1 MGEINMSI
9 KNLKMNTK
17 YRYTK
22 NALVGGLLGTIV
34 VGSGLSLFNY
44 CSYGM
49 FKPVIS
55 KDDKIVSYEIDTKIY
70 SKDGLK
76 EVKSYDRCLTHDKIA
91 VFKYKNNNEDTYAGW
106 DISSLNKK
114 QLEFIKSNV
123 KGTDAEQLKSL
134 MYYVSGLGNEL
145 GSEINLASYY
155 NTDNEYGM
163 KYIEQ
168 TKDDNNTKL
177 TPIYKNSR
185 EAKDKMI
192 VNLLLMD
199 IGGILA
205 SILGLCY
212 THDKM
217 DEHLYETTLSGKLKI
232 KR

>member
-1 MGEINMSI
+1 MDI

-22 NALVGGLLGTIV
+22 NALVGGLLGTIA
-34 VGSGLSLFNY
+34 VGSVLSTFNY

-55 KDDKIVSYEIDTKIY
+55 NDDKLISYEIDTKIY

-76 EVKSYDRCLTHDKIA
+76 EIKSYDRSLTHDKIA
-91 VFKYKNNNEDTYAGW
+91 VFKYNNNNEDIYAGW

-114 QLEFIKSNV
+114 QLEFIKSNI
-123 KGTDAEQLKSL
+123 KTSDAEQLKAL
-134 MYYVSGLGNEL
+134 VHYVSGLGNEL

-168 TKDDNNTKL
+168 TKEDNNTKL

-192 VNLLLMD
+192 VDLLFMG

-212 THDKM
+212 TYDKM
-217 DEHLYETTLSGKLKI
+217 DEHLYETTLSGKLKM

>member
-1 MGEINMSI
+1 MDI

-22 NALVGGLLGTIV
+22 NALVGGLLGTIA

-55 KDDKIVSYEIDTKIY
+55 KDDKIVSCEIDTKIY
-70 SKDGLK
+70 SKSGLK
-76 EVKSYDRCLTHDKIA
+76 EVKSYDRSLTHDKIA
-91 VFKYKNNNEDTYAGW
+91 VFKYKNNNEDIYAGW

-114 QLEFIKSNV
+114 QLEFIKSNI
-123 KGTDAEQLKSL
+123 KGTDAEQLKAL
-134 MYYVSGLGNEL
+134 MYYVSGLGDEL
-145 GSEINLASYY
+145 SSNINIANYY
-155 NTDNEYGM
+155 NTNNEYGM

-168 TKDDNNTKL
+168 TKNDNNIKL

-185 EAKDKMI
+185 EAKDKI
-192 VNLLLMD
+192 LVDLLFMGF
-199 IGGILA
+199 GGIIT
-205 SILGLCY
+205 SIFGLCY
-212 THDKM
+212 TYEKLDN
-217 DEHLYETTLSGKLKI
+217 HLYETTLSGKLKM